1 MARNRKNNHY
11 HYAEKFADIRRKR
24 QQLFLPKKTVIV
36 AALLLLIFGIIT
48 TTFSA
53 YVNDSGINQSGENSS
68 ILVNLR
74 NTKAQR
80 DIALTGAEADLAAT
94 GWNVTSGA
102 IVYFDAT
109 GWDFDGDTNVQILIG
124 HSNYSVGYLM
134 TKISGSNLY
143 YISMPSWSGFTE
155 FCFTSCG
162 SDAWPAWNQSGDS
175 PSSRKG
181 GAKCYTDVWTA
192 DRTLGTTN
200 KYMFKKAS
208 ADDNASITMTENS
221 SYSTLL
227 NSTFKLYSATK
238 KNNGSYGNS
247 VDGGTATM
255 SGTTKSNTNATST
268 STFSTST
275 SSANP
280 ATNYPLVGTAV
291 SLSTGYTS
299 GNANADSNANKGY
312 KFDGYA
318 FDGYVGA
325 TGATSTGT
333 PINMTSIGGQTTTV
347 YACFSEVM
355 HNITVKTNIPG
366 DSSTTTNSCVG
377 IATSKSLSAPAK
389 TGYTFTGWS
398 AMPTGVSFSSGSTS
412 TNSITIKY
420 SSTATSAQTI
430 TLTAN
435 YRINPPTAVSIDD
448 KTTTVGTSVS
458 LNPSVTIA
466 ADGATAVNS
475 YTVSP
480 SSGASVNS
488 SGVFSATK
496 PGVYTV
502 TLSSQARKAASGGV
516 AALTS
521 TAVTDTAT
529 VTVLPVAPQ
538 WTLTMS
544 GYDPSGD
551 LGNGH
556 TYGFDA
562 ENPYLVTL
570 GSDFSFTAS
579 INSPPN
585 DSNYVYT
592 WYNADD
598 EVLGSVASTG
608 SSSTTKITFGQANAS
623 EATTSDVVV
632 PVKLKVTYTGTDA
645 NVIYADGDT
654 ITVYYYIKS
663 LINSFKIPELQKIY
677 NNPNDAKM
685 DIEYNIT
692 NGSGYTTTL
701 YASSDNVN
709 FYEAISA
716 AGFLGTQIGTS
727 EIYELDPSA
736 NDGPMSKDGPKYFY
750 VNMGKS
756 GVNAKTDIVHTTVG
770 ADNAD
775 GTRQIYFINNTGLN
789 LSDYR
794 VMAFFVDGDGQSYYQ
809 TAQDV
814 YKGINGK
821 PQNNRFRVTIPDS
834 ATQISFGI
842 AKKSK
847 YAVPEYDS
855 DDENFDYTMGNTET
869 GKDNTFFIAYMP
881 AVTELDADHNT
892 INASGKTLVS
902 GYSDTGSE
910 PNPFYT
916 LTTSYVSYVSVD

>member
-1 MARNRKNNHY
+1 MAQNRKNNHY
-11 HYAEKFADIRRKR
+11 HYAEKFEDRRRR
-24 QQLFLPKKTVIV
+24 QRKLFIPKKTAVV
-36 AALLLLIFGIIT
+36 AALFLLIFGIVC

-53 YVNDSGINQSGENSS
+53 YVSDNIHPEEREHS

-80 DIALTGAEADLAAT
+80 DIVLTGAEADLAAT

-109 GWDFDGDTNVQILIG
+109 GWNLTSYPKVQIMVG
-124 HSNYSVGYLM
+124 HGSYSSCYDM
-134 TKISGSNLY
+134 TKVSGNLY
-143 YISMPSWSGFTE
+143 YISMPSWENYTQL
-155 FCFTSCG
+155 CFIANASSWG
-162 SDAWPAWNQSGDS
+162 SEGNS
-175 PSSRKG
+175 PDHRNNYSSQ
-181 GAKCYTDVWTA
+181 YTNIWTA
-192 DRTLGTTN
+192 DRGLGTTN

-208 ADDNASITMTENS
+208 ATNDAAITMTENS

-227 NSTFKLYSATK
+227 NSTFTLYSATK
-238 KNNGSYGNS
+238 KNNGSYSNS

-255 SGTTKSNTNATST
+255 SGTTKTTSNATST

-318 FDGYVGA
+318 FDGYVGSN
-325 TGATSTGT
+325 GATSTGT

-377 IATSKSLSAPAK
+377 VATGKSLSAPAK
-389 TGYTFTGWS
+389 TGYTFTSWS
-398 AMPTGVSFSSGSTS
+398 AMPSGVSFSSGSTS
-412 TNSITIKY
+412 TNNITIKY
-420 SSTATSAQTI
+420 TSTATSAQTI

-448 KTTTVGTSVS
+448 QTTTVGTSVS

-466 ADGATAVNS
+466 ASGATAVNS
-475 YTVSP
+475 YTISP

-502 TLSSQARKAASGGV
+502 TLSSKARKTSGSNSI
-516 AALTS
+516 TS
-521 TAVTDTAT
+521 ATATTDTAT
-529 VTVLPVAPQ
+529 VTVLPVEPQ

-544 GYDPSGD
+544 GFDPSGD
-551 LGNGH
+551 LDNGH
-556 TYGFDA
+556 TYGFD
-562 ENPYLVTL
+562 ELNPYLVTL
-570 GSDFSFTAS
+570 GSNFSFTAFV
-579 INSPPN
+579 NSPPN

-592 WYNADD
+592 WYNAND

-608 SSSTTKITFGQANAS
+608 SSDTTKITFGNQNAS
-623 EATTSDVVV
+623 EATTATVVL
-632 PVKLKVTYTGTDA
+632 PVKLKVTYTGTDDS
-645 NVIYADGDT
+645 VIYADGDQ
-654 ITVYYYIKS
+654 ITVYYYIEN
-663 LINSFKIPELQKIY
+663 LINSFEVPALQKIY
-677 NNPNDAKM
+677 DNPNDAKM

-709 FYEAISA
+709 FYEAVTA

-727 EIYELDPSA
+727 AVYELDPSA
-736 NDGPMSKDGPKYFY
+736 NDGPMSKNGPKYFY
-750 VNMGKS
+750 LNMGKS

-770 ADNAD
+770 AENAD
-775 GTRQIYFINNTGLN
+775 GTRQIYFINNSGLD
-789 LSDYR
+789 LTDCR

-814 YKGINGK
+814 YKGITGK
-821 PQNNRFRVTIPDS
+821 PQNTRFRVTIPAS
-834 ATQISFGI
+834 ATEISFGI
-842 AKKSK
+842 AKASR
-847 YAVPEYDS
+847 YAVPSYEND
-855 DDENFDYTMGNTET
+855 NFDYTMGNSEA
-869 GKDNTFFIAYMP
+869 GKDNVYFVAYTPSMI
-881 AVTELDADHNT
+881 TLDDDHNT
-892 INASGKTLVS
+892 INATAKTLVS
-902 GYSDTGSE
+902 GYTDTGAE

-916 LTTSYVSYVSVD
+916 LTTSYVSYVSAN

>member
-11 HYAEKFADIRRKR
+11 HYAEKFADRRRKR

-36 AALLLLIFGIIT
+36 TAMLLLIFGIIT

-53 YVNDSGINQSGENSS
+53 FVADSGINQTGENSS

-80 DIALTGAEADLAAT
+80 DIALTGANADLAGT
-94 GWNVTSGA
+94 GWNASSGA
-102 IVYFDAT
+102 IIYFDAT
-109 GWDFDGDTNVQILIG
+109 GWNLSSYPKVQIMIG
-124 HSNYSVGYLM
+124 HGSYSSCYDM
-134 TKISGSNLY
+134 TKVTGNLY
-143 YISMPSWSGFTE
+143 YISMPSWNGFTQL
-155 FCFTSCG
+155 CFIANASSWG
-162 SDAWPAWNQSGDS
+162 NEGNS
-175 PSSRKG
+175 PDHRNNYASV
-181 GAKCYTDVWTA
+181 YTNIWTA
-192 DRTLGTTN
+192 DRNLGTTN

-208 ADDNASITMTENS
+208 TSNDAAITMTENS

-227 NSTFKLYSATK
+227 NSTFTLYSATK
-238 KNNGSYGNS
+238 KNNGSYSNS

-255 SGTTKSNTNATST
+255 SGTTKTTSNATST

-318 FDGYVGA
+318 FDGYVGSN
-325 TGATSTGT
+325 GATSTDT

-366 DSSTTTNSCVG
+366 DTSTTTSSCVG
-377 IATSKSLSAPAK
+377 IATGKSLSAPAK

-398 AMPTGVSFSSGSTS
+398 AMPSGVSFSSGSTS
-412 TNSITIKY
+412 TNNITIKY
-420 SSTATSAQTI
+420 TSTATSAQTI

-435 YRINPPTAVSIDD
+435 YTINPPTKATIDD
-448 KTTTVGTSVS
+448 KTTTVNTDVS
-458 LNPSVTIA
+458 LNPIVTVA
-466 ADGATAVNS
+466 ASGATAVNS
-475 YTVSP
+475 YTISP

-496 PGVYTV
+496 PGFYTV

-529 VTVLPVAPQ
+529 VTVLPAKPQ
-538 WTLTMS
+538 WTLSMS
-544 GYDPSGD
+544 GFDPSGD
-551 LGNGH
+551 LNNGH

-562 ENPYLVTL
+562 LNPYLVTL

-579 INSPPN
+579 VNSPPN

-592 WYNADD
+592 WYNAND
-598 EVLGSVASTG
+598 EVLGTVTSTG
-608 SSSTTKITFGQANAS
+608 SSDTTKITFGNQNAS
-623 EATTSDVVV
+623 EATTADVVL
-632 PVKLKVTYTGTDA
+632 PVKLKVTYTGTDDS
-645 NVIYADGDT
+645 VIYADGDT

-663 LINSFKIPELQKIY
+663 LIKSFEVPELQKIY

-709 FYEAISA
+709 FYEAVSA

-770 ADNAD
+770 ADNAN
-775 GTRQIYFINNTGLN
+775 GTRQIYFINNSGLD
-789 LSDYR
+789 LTDCR

-814 YKGINGK
+814 YKGIAGK
-821 PQNNRFRVTIPDS
+821 QQNTRFRVTIPAS
-834 ATQISFGI
+834 ATEISFGI
-842 AKKSK
+842 AKASR
-847 YAVPEYDS
+847 YAVPSYSND
-855 DDENFDYTMGNTET
+855 NFDYTMGNSEA
-869 GKDNTFFIAYMP
+869 GKDNVYFVAYTPSMI
-881 AVTELDADHNT
+881 TLDDDHNT
-892 INASGKTLVS
+892 IKAGSKTLVN
-902 GYSDTGSE
+902 GYTDTGSD

-916 LTTSYVSYVSVD
+916 LSTTYESYQTAD

>member
-53 YVNDSGINQSGENSS
+53 YVNDSDINQSGENSS

-94 GWNVTSGA
+94 GANDISSGTTVYFVNPWSGVTS
-102 IVYFDAT
+102 IQVL
-109 GWDFDGDTNVQILIG
+109 VG
-124 HSNYSVGYLM
+124 HGSYSVGYK
-134 TKISGSNLY
+134 TTRIGTTNLY
-143 YISMPSWSGFTE
+143 YYTFGGKWEGYTQL
-155 FCFTSCG
+155 CFTAC
-162 SDAWPAWNQSGDS
+162 
-175 PSSRKG
+175 
-181 GAKCYTDVWTA
+181 
-192 DRTLGTTN
+192 GTTAWEGKNESPDGRKVGATNYTNTAGGTDLSN
-200 KYMFKKAS
+200 KVIFKAAS
-208 ADDNASITMTENS
+208 STNNANLS
-221 SYSTLL
+221 SHTGTTYNETL
-227 NSTFKLYSATK
+227 NSTFHIYSWR
-238 KNNGSYGNS
+238 KNGTGSYENNRS
-247 VDGGTATM
+247 GGTITA
-255 SGTTKSNTNATST
+255 SGTTKTTTSVSSTDST
-268 STFSTST
+268 SATTT
-275 SSANP
+275 LANSANP
-280 ATNYPLVGTAV
+280 STTVKIYPMAGTPVTLTNSPAT
-291 SLSTGYTS
+291 
-299 GNANADSNANKGY
+299 
-312 KFDGYA
+312 GYA
-318 FDGYVGA
+318 FDGYKFDDA
-325 TGATSTGT
+325 TNGSDAGT
-333 PINMTSIGGQTTTV
+333 PINMTSYGGEDTNV
-347 YACFSEVM
+347 YARFSEVM

-366 DSSTTTNSCVG
+366 DTSTTTNSCVG
-377 IATSKSLSAPAK
+377 IATGKSLSAPAK

-398 AMPTGVSFSSGSTS
+398 TMPTGVSFSSGSTS
-412 TNSITIKY
+412 TNNITIKY
-420 SSTATSAQTI
+420 SSTETSAQTI

-458 LNPSVTIA
+458 LNPSVTITA
-466 ADGATAVNS
+466 SGATAVNT
-475 YTVSP
+475 YTISP

-521 TAVTDTAT
+521 TANTDTAT

-544 GYDPSGD
+544 GFDPNED
-551 LGNGH
+551 LHNGH
-556 TYGFDA
+556 TYGFD
-562 ENPYLVTL
+562 ELNPYIVTL

-579 INSPPN
+579 IDSPPN

-592 WYNADD
+592 WYNAND

-608 SSSTTKITFGQANAS
+608 SSSTTKITFGNQNAS
-623 EATTSDVVV
+623 EATTADVVL
-632 PVKLKVTYTGTDA
+632 PVKLKVTYTGTDDS
-645 NVIYADGDT
+645 VIYADGDT
-654 ITVYYYIKS
+654 ITVYYRIKN
-663 LINSFKIPELQKIY
+663 LIKSFKIPELQKIY
-677 NNPNDAKM
+677 DNPNDAKM
-685 DIEYNIT
+685 DIEYNIN

-727 EIYELDPSA
+727 EIYEIDPSA

-775 GTRQIYFINNTGLN
+775 GTRQIYFINNTGLD

-821 PQNNRFRVTIPDS
+821 PQNTRFRVTIPDS
-834 ATQISFGI
+834 ATHISFGI

-855 DDENFDYTMGNTET
+855 NDENFDYTMGNTET

-916 LTTSYVSYVSVD
+916 LTTSYISYVSAD